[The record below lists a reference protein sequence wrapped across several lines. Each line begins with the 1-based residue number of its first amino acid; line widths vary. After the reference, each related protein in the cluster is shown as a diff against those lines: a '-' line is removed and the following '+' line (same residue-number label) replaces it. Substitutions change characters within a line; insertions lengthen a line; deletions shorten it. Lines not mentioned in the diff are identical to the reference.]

1 MKIRKNTYKVM
12 TVLLISQILSRLFYR
27 WVDWHI
33 GGLFAGIATT
43 YLQFAGFLVSVI
55 MLIILSRVSF
65 AFIAALLAQVFE
77 VFAVIKAYYGGSK
90 QSLVSNTSDG
100 LVGLRIA
107 EMAGVIVMAL
117 ILVGIVS
124 ACGDMKMKKLS
135 LIMFPVVIFVVILYL
150 GTWIQMCESS
160 YNIVESLSAI
170 DPLNLPG
177 DMADNLNMG
186 SLIISFITGDLDKE
200 LFDAAFPNVRD
211 AYSSFFSNVIWT
223 FILRIVLTVVVIV
236 SFVIEFTNISKIKK
250 WSVQNRLYSGVPNK

>member
-33 GGLFAGIATT
+33 GGLVAGIVTT

-55 MLIILSRVSF
+55 MLIVLSRVSF

-124 ACGDMKMKKLS
+124 ACGDIKMKKLG
-135 LIMFPVVIFVVILYL
+135 LVFIPVVIFVVILYL

-160 YNIVESLSAI
+160 YNIAESLSAI

-177 DMADNLNMG
+177 DMADNLNTG

-223 FILRIVLTVVVIV
+223 FIWRIVLTGFTIV
-236 SFVIEFTNISKIKK
+236 SILIEFIDIKKIKNGMYRTGYIQGQ
-250 WSVQNRLYSGVPNK
+250 V

>member
-33 GGLFAGIATT
+33 GGLVAGIVTT

-55 MLIILSRVSF
+55 MLIVLSRVSF
-65 AFIAALLAQVFE
+65 AFIAALLVQVFE

-107 EMAGVIVMAL
+107 EMAGVMVMAL

-124 ACGDMKMKKLS
+124 VCGDKKMKKLG
-135 LIMFPVVIFVVILYL
+135 LVFLPVVIFVVILYL
-150 GTWIQMCESS
+150 GTWIQMCECS
-160 YNIVESLSAI
+160 YNIAESLLAI

-177 DMADNLNMG
+177 NMADNLNMG

-223 FILRIVLTVVVIV
+223 FILRIVLTGFTIV
-236 SFVIEFTNISKIKK
+236 SFVIEFIDIKKIKNGMYRTGYI
-250 WSVQNRLYSGVPNK
+250 QGQI